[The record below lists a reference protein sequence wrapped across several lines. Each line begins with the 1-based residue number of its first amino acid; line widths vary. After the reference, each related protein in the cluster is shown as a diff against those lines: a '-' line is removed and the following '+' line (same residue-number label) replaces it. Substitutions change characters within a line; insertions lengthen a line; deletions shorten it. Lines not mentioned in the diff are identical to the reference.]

1 MHFFFV
7 DFTHSWDK
15 LCIILFYSCKEFEI
29 NGLLKG
35 VVLSMCICLCRSGAS
50 RFFMKV
56 LRAAP
61 AFLFSKSSSAVLRNT
76 IKFLVWEVSSR
87 EFWVCLCY
95 VSALCRLFKVS
106 TLSLWFIS
114 LVFQSQYH
122 QRFLQHRLLNGFILE
137 FGVWL
142 LATIPSNLGILERN
156 SRKTN
161 G

>member
-1 MHFFFV
+1 MIKIRTYSRRKSQCFFFLV
-7 DFTHSWDK
+7 DFTHSWGK

-76 IKFLVWEVSSR
+76 IKFLLWEVSSR

-106 TLSLWFIS
+106 RLSLWFIFEWFHFRIWG
-114 LVFQSQYH
+114 LITCYNPQQFRYF
-122 QRFLQHRLLNGFILE
+122 RKKFKKDFNG
-137 FGVWL
+137 
-142 LATIPSNLGILERN
+142 
-156 SRKTN
+156 
-161 G
+161 